1 MKKIFTLIAV
11 AAMALTANA
20 QKITFGEGDVAAAGT
35 LDGKVFSNNGLVATV
50 KDGEG
55 KFAIDANNAY
65 FGDANTYEKYTH
77 RLKTGG
83 KSQTSS
89 GKERWITLTIP
100 SAGTLKIYARTGSSA
115 TERKI
120 QVVQNSKVVVEKALL
135 DANAVSVDIEANK
148 SDTNPTGET
157 KIHAVASGTVAAGTA
172 EIDFPDGAVNIYA
185 IELIPGEG
193 GGDSGQ
199 GGDDSGQGGGDSGQ
213 GGGQGASVIDFPTSQ
228 NGITISGTTE
238 WNNSQKY
245 HNNTDATSNISF
257 ANGYTSEGVINDN
270 YAALAVEG
278 GFKAGDVVSVAGYF
292 NNNDDAKQ
300 AAVTIFTGDKGEA
313 PTDLWTS
320 SLFINGRKVAAD
332 PTVESYTLT
341 ADYNELKLGRANG
354 LTSATRTNVTLLK
367 VTRGAAGI
375 NEVLN
380 LKVNEKAPMYNLAG
394 QKVGADFKGIAIQNG
409 KKIVV
414 K

>member
-20 QKITFGEGDVAAAGT
+20 QQIFFGEGDVAATGT
-35 LDGKVFSNNGLVATV
+35 QNGKVYSNGSFSLTV
-50 KDGEG
+50 VDQAAKM
-55 KFAIDANNAY
+55 AVDANNAY
-65 FGDANTYEKYTH
+65 FGDANASEKFTH

-83 KSQTSS
+83 KSQVKDNATSS
-89 GKERWITLTIP
+89 LTLAIP
-100 SAGTLKIYARTGSSA
+100 SAGTLKVYVRTGSNAA
-115 TERKI
+115 TDRTVVLTQSGTSLFSQVI
-120 QVVQNSKVVVEKALL
+120 QETDAVTVQMESSKSE
-135 DANAVSVDIEANK
+135 
-148 SDTNPTGET
+148 TNPDGDT
-157 KIHAVASGTVAAGTA
+157 KVYPVISVSVAAGSVDVA
-172 EIDFPDGAVNIYA
+172 YPVGSMNFYGFEFVA
-185 IELIPGEG
+185 GEG

-199 GGDDSGQGGGDSGQ
+199 GGDDSGQGGG
-213 GGGQGASVIDFPTSQ
+213 QGASVIDFPTSQ
-228 NGITISGTTE
+228 VGITISGTTE